1 MSGIAEKAK
10 EEKKKLQQKVKDGL
24 KGNKVKTIP
33 GMDTSSEDEATSKKQ
48 LRVAHANDQGALRIS
63 SNGSRKVADYLVAV
77 NDHLQSSEKPICL
90 TAEDKAVEK
99 LVKIVE
105 QLKKS
110 PIPPLQIIL
119 SLSRAEDL
127 SPNTNTTRDRPILR
141 AIVSKK

>member
-24 KGNKVKTIP
+24 KGNKSKLIA
-33 GMDTSSEDEATSKKQ
+33 GMDTSSEDEATQKKQ
-48 LRVAHANDQGALRIS
+48 LRVAQANDQGVLRIS
-63 SNGSRKVADYLVAV
+63 SNGSRKVADYLVAISE
-77 NDHLQSSEKPICL
+77 HLQSSDKPISL

-110 PIPPLQIIL
+110 PTPILQIIL
-119 SLSRAEDL
+119 SLSRAEEVA
-127 SPNTNTTRDRPILR
+127 PNTTRDRPMLR